1 MERAA
6 AGEVAA
12 VQMAGLLAELLRV
25 AQVHQADLQVLDLV
39 EEVQARAA
47 MAAMPVFRPVSVGQE
62 AAQQAQAIQ
71 PMGAVVEALKV
82 LIQQPQPQAR
92 QIPPVMRFAS
102 PVIF

>member
-12 VQMAGLLAELLRV
+12 VQMADLLAELLWV
-25 AQVHQADLQVLDLV
+25 AQVHQAEPRPLDLV

-47 MAAMPVFRPVSVGQE
+47 MAAMPVPRPFSVGQE
-62 AAQQAQAIQ
+62 AAQQAEAIQ
-71 PMGAVVEALKV
+71 PMGAAVEARKV